1 MNGCILTCDIDGCN
15 RGSSL
20 EETFGNLPHNP
31 NCHLSLTTFFYV
43 QSPFNLIQP
52 RLIPFNLSV
61 KDLNIYQ
68 NIFLHIKVPIILLP
82 SLNLVSPSPD
92 WITDLRYFFPDLHKP
107 DAEQHMRHA
116 TSYKTWNK
124 PKQNLRNVLLFKSE
138 FSEQECLQR
147 VPASEDELRPLLKI
161 VTERIEN
168 N

>member
-61 KDLNIYQ
+61 LFSVALWFQGELAGPGRHECAPQADLPITTREMYVSWVQVSDPWSPQHQHNVRDLQ
-68 NIFLHIKVPIILLP
+68 QGFSIFWMLRSLTGQGCVYVACASTITVRRVSHCFCASTTTVPT
-82 SLNLVSPSPD
+82 V
-92 WITDLRYFFPDLHKP
+92 
-107 DAEQHMRHA
+107 Q
-116 TSYKTWNK
+116 
-124 PKQNLRNVLLFKSE
+124 V
-138 FSEQECLQR
+138 
-147 VPASEDELRPLLKI
+147 V
-161 VTERIEN
+161 
-168 N
+168 